1 MLTARRKSLFNSNN
15 KLVLD
20 LRKVSSDGSPHSQS
34 IKKHELRSKIA
45 SLESNGYKTVGVT
58 NACDQA
64 KRVAL
69 QLDLPSFITTNASG
83 IVHDVG
89 SNALPSSRNGSDSH
103 TQQSNEILVNT
114 LDVNTEFGNP
124 FSNPPMVIQSC
135 VRSGQQVYAKSR
147 SLVVLGNVNSGAEVM
162 SDGDISIFGAFKGR
176 ALAGIT
182 GHREARITCGCFDA
196 ELVSIAHH
204 FTTCDGAAFS
214 NSIGANKSSQVWSE
228 LRLHQPTSI
237 FLDLESSEL
246 IFKSSVG

>member
-1 MLTARRKSLFNSNN
+1 M
-15 KLVLD
+15 
-20 LRKVSSDGSPHSQS
+20 
-34 IKKHELRSKIA
+34 
-45 SLESNGYKTVGVT
+45 
-58 NACDQA
+58 
-64 KRVAL
+64 AL

-83 IVHDVG
+83 IVHDG
-89 SNALPSSRNGSDSH
+89 SNALPSSRNGSNSH
-103 TQQSNEILVNT
+103 RQQSNEILVNT

-124 FSNPPMVIQSC
+124 FLNPPMVIQSC

-214 NSIGANKSSQVWSE
+214 NSIEANKSSQVWSE